1 MAKIKVNTFSN
12 VTPMIYAY
20 TTPEIAKHL
29 GWSKIGYTERNVE
42 TRIKEQSHTIDAV
55 CKLEWKGNAIFEDG
69 SYDTFTDKEFHAYL
83 EKQNIERNKGTEWFH
98 IDGPNSH
105 VQFYNFK
112 ENRGVLKTMGIIEYT
127 LREEQEKASSDT
139 AEYVKNHGNGEY
151 LWNAKPRFGKT
162 LTSYDLCKRI
172 DAKNVLI
179 VTNRPAIASSWYD
192 DYVKFIGT
200 NEGYFFVSTADS
212 IEGHKHVLTYK
223 EFCTYKNGNL
233 GAKLI
238 YFVSL
243 QDLKGGIDFG
253 GEYNKLHEIA
263 EIDWDILIIDEAH
276 EGVDTLRT
284 DIAFDHINRKFT
296 LHLSGTPFKAL
307 ANDKFNSN
315 AIFNWTYKDEQERK
329 ANWSNPDLENP
340 YLNLPKLNLFTYK
353 MSDIIESKVEQGI
366 EVGENIVEYAFDLN
380 EFFTVENGRFKYNS
394 AVDDFLDALTCQE
407 KYPFSTDELRNELK
421 HTLWLLNRVDSAKL
435 LARKLQ
441 NHDVFKNYKVVLAA
455 GDGKIEEE
463 SEYLTSFQ
471 KVTEAIRNY
480 EKTITISVGQLTTGV
495 TIPEW
500 SAVLMLSN
508 LKSPALYMQAA
519 FRSQNPCMYRDGNA
533 FYRKENAYV
542 FDFDPART
550 LTIFEEFAND
560 LYSDTSDGRGDT
572 DKRKRNVKELLNF
585 FPVIGED
592 ENGEMIPLDAE
603 KVLSI
608 PRKIR
613 SQEVVKHGF
622 MSNFLFQ
629 NIDTIFKAPAQV
641 IGILQQMTPAKPDE
655 TINLNDDTADDL
667 SLDENGEVNLSKE
680 QVIGIAS
687 DIFGNKVYGDITEQ
701 LNDTIEELTNSKKE
715 FSTIDETIEKLKK
728 AFNTSI
734 SKPLLD
740 VASEKYGENL
750 SNNTKKRLEK
760 QINYKTQKEFERKAG
775 DYRIQQKKHE
785 QERTNII
792 ETLLAQGVND
802 EKICEVK
809 AEFKDKER
817 KILEEFQ
824 SSLYKVGKQLVG
836 EVGNIIVE
844 TTEKEKKEQEK
855 RTIMD
860 TVKDHL
866 RGFSRT
872 IPSFLMAYGDD
883 NTTLNTFDK
892 IIPDEVFK
900 EVTSISLDDFRFL
913 RDGGDYVDEETG
925 ENKHFY
931 GNLFD
936 QIVFDDSVKE
946 FMNLKNKLSNYF
958 DDENEKDIFD
968 YIPPQKTNQI
978 FTPRW
983 VVKKMVDMLEEE
995 DSSCFS
1001 DPTKTFADLYM
1012 KSGLYITEIVKRLYQ
1027 NETMIELYP
1036 DSEERLKHIF
1046 KHQVYGLAPTE
1057 IIYKISTNYIL
1068 GFDATA
1074 HKIEHN
1080 FKQIDA
1086 LEYAK
1091 EGTLEELV
1099 DSIWNK

>member
-983 VVKKMVDMLEEE
+983 VVKKMVDMLEE

>member
-542 FDFDPART
+542 FDFDPARI

-687 DIFGNKVYGDITEQ
+687 DIFGNKIYGDITEQ

>member
-394 AVDDFLDALTCQE
+394 AVNDFLDALTCQE

-824 SSLYKVGKQLVG
+824 SGLYKVGKQLVG

>member
-1 MAKIKVNTFSN
+1 
-12 VTPMIYAY
+12 MIYAY

-139 AEYVKNHGNGEY
+139 AEYVKNHENGEY

-760 QINYKTQKEFERKAG
+760 QINYRTQKEFERKAG

-983 VVKKMVDMLEEE
+983 VVKKMVDMLEE

>member
-655 TINLNDDTADDL
+655 TINLNDDTTNDL

>member
-1 MAKIKVNTFSN
+1 
-12 VTPMIYAY
+12 
-20 TTPEIAKHL
+20 
-29 GWSKIGYTERNVE
+29 
-42 TRIKEQSHTIDAV
+42 
-55 CKLEWKGNAIFEDG
+55 
-69 SYDTFTDKEFHAYL
+69 
-83 EKQNIERNKGTEWFH
+83 
-98 IDGPNSH
+98 
-105 VQFYNFK
+105 
-112 ENRGVLKTMGIIEYT
+112 
-127 LREEQEKASSDT
+127 
-139 AEYVKNHGNGEY
+139 
-151 LWNAKPRFGKT
+151 
-162 LTSYDLCKRI
+162 
-172 DAKNVLI
+172 
-179 VTNRPAIASSWYD
+179 
-192 DYVKFIGT
+192 
-200 NEGYFFVSTADS
+200 
-212 IEGHKHVLTYK
+212 
-223 EFCTYKNGNL
+223 
-233 GAKLI
+233 
-238 YFVSL
+238 
-243 QDLKGGIDFG
+243 
-253 GEYNKLHEIA
+253 
-263 EIDWDILIIDEAH
+263 
-276 EGVDTLRT
+276 
-284 DIAFDHINRKFT
+284 
-296 LHLSGTPFKAL
+296 
-307 ANDKFNSN
+307 
-315 AIFNWTYKDEQERK
+315 
-329 ANWSNPDLENP
+329 
-340 YLNLPKLNLFTYK
+340 
-353 MSDIIESKVEQGI
+353 
-366 EVGENIVEYAFDLN
+366 
-380 EFFTVENGRFKYNS
+380 
-394 AVDDFLDALTCQE
+394 
-407 KYPFSTDELRNELK
+407 
-421 HTLWLLNRVDSAKL
+421 
-435 LARKLQ
+435 
-441 NHDVFKNYKVVLAA
+441 
-455 GDGKIEEE
+455 
-463 SEYLTSFQ
+463 
-471 KVTEAIRNY
+471 
-480 EKTITISVGQLTTGV
+480 
-495 TIPEW
+495 
-500 SAVLMLSN
+500 
-508 LKSPALYMQAA
+508 
-519 FRSQNPCMYRDGNA
+519 
-533 FYRKENAYV
+533 
-542 FDFDPART
+542 
-550 LTIFEEFAND
+550 
-560 LYSDTSDGRGDT
+560 
-572 DKRKRNVKELLNF
+572 
-585 FPVIGED
+585 
-592 ENGEMIPLDAE
+592 MIPLDAE

-760 QINYKTQKEFERKAG
+760 QINYRTQKEFERKAG

-817 KILEEFQ
+817 KILEE
-824 SSLYKVGKQLVG
+824 YKVGKQLVG

-983 VVKKMVDMLEEE
+983 VVKKMVDMLEE

>member
-20 TTPEIAKHL
+20 TTPEIAKHF
-29 GWSKIGYTERNVE
+29 GWSKIGYTERDVE

-69 SYDTFTDKEFHAYL
+69 SYDSFTDKEFHAYL
-83 EKQNIERNKGTEWFH
+83 EKQDIERNKGTEWFH
-98 IDGPNSH
+98 IDGPNSRI
-105 VQFYNFK
+105 QFYDFK

-127 LREEQEKASSDT
+127 LREEQEKASNDT
-139 AEYVKNHGNGEY
+139 AEYVKNHDNGEY

-200 NEGYFFVSTADS
+200 DEGYIFVSTADS
-212 IEGHKHVLTYK
+212 IEGQKHVLTYD

-233 GAKLI
+233 EAKLI

-253 GEYNKLHEIA
+253 GEYSKLHEIS

-276 EGVDTLRT
+276 EGVDTSRT

-340 YLNLPKLNLFTYK
+340 YLSLPKLNLFTYK
-353 MSDIIESKVEQGI
+353 MSDIVETKVEQGI

-380 EFFTVENGRFKYNS
+380 EFFAVENGRFKYNS

-435 LARKLQ
+435 LAKKLQ

-463 SEYLTSFQ
+463 SEYLNSFQ
-471 KVTEAIRNY
+471 KVTEAIKNY

-508 LKSPALYMQAA
+508 IKSPALYMQAA
-519 FRSQNPCMYRDGNA
+519 FRSQNPCMYRDGNG

-613 SQEVVKHGF
+613 SQEVVTHGF

-641 IGILQQMTPAKPDE
+641 IDILQQMTPAKPDE
-655 TINLNDDTADDL
+655 TINVNDDTADDL
-667 SLDENGEVNLSKE
+667 SLDENGEVNLSE
-680 QVIGIAS
+680 QQVIGIAS
-687 DIFGNKVYGDITEQ
+687 DIFGNKVYGDITEE
-701 LNDTIEELTNSKKE
+701 LNDTIEELTNSKKGS
-715 FSTIDETIEKLKK
+715 STTDETIEKLKK

-785 QERTNII
+785 QECTDTI

-824 SSLYKVGKQLVG
+824 SSLYEVGKQLVG

-883 NTTLNTFDK
+883 DTTLNTFDK
-892 IIPDEVFK
+892 IIPDAVFK

-958 DDENEKDIFD
+958 DSENKKDIFD

-978 FTPRW
+978 FTPKW

-995 DSSCFS
+995 NPSCFS

-1099 DSIWNK
+1099 DSIWGK

>member
-20 TTPEIAKHL
+20 TTPEIAKRL

>member
-284 DIAFDHINRKFT
+284 DIAFDHINSKFT

>member
-179 VTNRPAIASSWYD
+179 VTNRPIIASSWYD

-315 AIFNWTYKDEQERK
+315 AIFNWTYKDGQERK